1 MNRKTNIHFRAFTM
15 IELLIVVAILGITAS
30 VVFTNSS
37 GSRTTQY
44 LDNAGREVE
53 AVIHQAQNAALTGVQ
68 LTSGDRPC
76 GYRVTWAAGSAY
88 SVMYRYKNGSGV
100 CNQSSTLSTHTLQN
114 GVVFDN
120 DGTVEFTL
128 PHGTVAAPATIRLA
142 RQGVFQMVCVSAAG
156 RIVTVSGSVCPP

>member
-1 MNRKTNIHFRAFTM
+1 MYHKTKTQYRAFTL
-15 IELLIVVAILGITAS
+15 IEVLIVVAILGITAS

-53 AVIHQAQNAALTGVQ
+53 AVVRRAQNAALTGVQ
-68 LTSGDRPC
+68 VTASDKPC
-76 GYRVTWAAGSAY
+76 GYRVNWAAGSAY
-88 SVMYRYKNGSGV
+88 SITYRYKNGSGV
-100 CNQSSTLSTHTLQN
+100 CNQSSTLSAHALLN

-120 DGTVEFTL
+120 SGTVEFTL

-142 RQGVFQMVCVSAAG
+142 RQGVFQMVCVSATG
-156 RIVTVSGSVCPP
+156 RIVTVSGSVCPA